1 MPNIIE
7 DDGYLLSTLE
17 KIRQKLLDH
26 TRRNRLLNYKETARD
41 IAVIDEMAD
50 FVFEDLVLNDV
61 RFNFSHYNRSDC
73 EGEEANLVG
82 ELGPDRTLPE
92 TQTARGD
99 VDGRYRDN
107 ILQTPFSSGEL
118 ERRLRKLYSEHKT
131 LIEETGANSLFL
143 AMGFLEW
150 SDSEDAAKPMLSPL
164 LLVPVRLNRQGTA
177 GQAKYDLSFDD
188 EALDSNY
195 SLIDKLRKN
204 FDLNIPELGE
214 EEKPESYWGRILDAV
229 RGREEWRV
237 RHEMALGLFKF
248 NRQVMWHDLDP
259 SRWPDHSPLVH
270 KDVLRRILLKILIN
284 HTRQLTR

>member
-150 SDSEDAAKPMLSPL
+150 SDSEDAAKPMLSPCSCKQNSANPL
-164 LLVPVRLNRQGTA
+164 WSRREYTT
-177 GQAKYDLSFDD
+177 
-188 EALDSNY
+188 SNAAIF
-195 SLIDKLRKN
+195 SATKRTDN
-204 FDLNIPELGE
+204 P
-214 EEKPESYWGRILDAV
+214 SSSAV
-229 RGREEWRV
+229 AIRFV
-237 RHEMALGLFKF
+237 I
-248 NRQVMWHDLDP
+248 V
-259 SRWPDHSPLVH
+259 
-270 KDVLRRILLKILIN
+270 
-284 HTRQLTR
+284 